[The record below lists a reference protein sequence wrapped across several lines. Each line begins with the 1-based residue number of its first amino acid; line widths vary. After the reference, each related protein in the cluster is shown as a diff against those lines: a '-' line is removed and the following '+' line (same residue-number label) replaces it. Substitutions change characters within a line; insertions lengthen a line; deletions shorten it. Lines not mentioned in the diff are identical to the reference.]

1 MIRATWRIPFKRRP
15 VWISLGLEDLEPTSL
30 LQVYMK
36 PGAGASSHNSS
47 SHNDKLGVDYL
58 SHHHLPL
65 NIGQDHHAFRNC
77 PVPFGC
83 PLSGP
88 RSLVDGAGGGGRV
101 ARHEQLR
108 SAAGRPRGGCGG
120 ARGAK
125 RGRAQR
131 GGVAGAVAHHA
142 AAGDA
147 QWLPTILDPFWD
159 LINLKD
165 IRGLPLALLDI
176 TGPDEHLQMGF
187 SKQLQDSFH
196 QRFSESSDNNF
207 CLIKWGSLIIFVG

>member
-1 MIRATWRIPFKRRP
+1 
-15 VWISLGLEDLEPTSL
+15 
-30 LQVYMK
+30 MK
-36 PGAGASSHNSS
+36 PGAGAKKQLSLHLTMITMTN
-47 SHNDKLGVDYL
+47 LAMVDYL

-65 NIGQDHHAFRNC
+65 YWTRSSWCHHAFCNC

-108 SAAGRPRGGCGG
+108 SAAGRPCGGCGG
-120 ARGAK
+120 ACGAK

-131 GGVAGAVAHHA
+131 SGVAGAVAHHA